1 MLGFS
6 SRASR
11 MTSALAE
18 MAGSAQDETPGP
30 LDSGTLQSF
39 AVARIAVYRRHA
51 GFTQAV
57 YGVAIQLN
65 DYRCDTVVP
74 KQACNRLSDWAVA
87 YHDSAVVGVEGEH
100 PVGCHSVGEQGRAAA
115 YGH

>member
-11 MTSALAE
+11 MTSALAD
-18 MAGSAQDETPGP
+18 MQAALRMRLRP

-51 GFTQAV
+51 RFTQAV

-65 DYRCDTVVP
+65 DYRKDTVVP

-87 YHDSAVVGVEGEH
+87 YHDSAGRSRGSIRRH
-100 PVGCHSVGEQGRAAA
+100 SAWRGCCRV
-115 YGH
+115 